1 MRKSRNA
8 FTLLELMIVLGVLI
22 LTAGLVVVSMRQ
34 MQGPYRMTAATDAVR
49 GAWAIARS
57 RAIEEGRPYRFAVEP
72 SGRHFRVAPDVE
84 SYWAGGTAGGGGG
97 EANDPDGPGT
107 IVVNNLP
114 PGVRFLINGQ
124 PGQLPPQDEPVA
136 TAQAGP
142 SGQWDATCV
151 FLPDGTARQDV
162 RIVFQVAGA
171 PATELFLRGITGT
184 SSVQRLR

>member
-8 FTLLELMIVLGVLI
+8 FTLLELMIVLGVLV
-22 LTAGLVVVSMRQ
+22 LTAGLVVVSMRSA
-34 MQGPYRMTAATDAVR
+34 QGPYRMTAATDAVR
-49 GAWAIARS
+49 GAWATARS

-72 SGRHFRVAPDVE
+72 GGRHFRVAPDVE
-84 SYWAGGTAGGGGG
+84 SYWAGGNSGGAA
-97 EANDPDGPGT
+97 EDPDGPGT
-107 IVVNNLP
+107 ILVNNLP
-114 PGVRFLINGQ
+114 PGVRFIVNGQ

-171 PATELFLRGITGT
+171 PPTELFLRGMTGT